1 MIIGISGSYHR
12 DTAKFAK
19 LLAKKLEFSYKNIPL
34 SGFFQE
40 NEDRFSFPDRV
51 AYFYEQY
58 HLIFD
63 HLEEKLGSFSS
74 SDDIVTSVTPLEI
87 LSHFMAQ
94 TAESACSVSRNS
106 SKIRNIFDNVTM
118 SLYARAFEMT
128 NQHYN
133 FQVHFQPGI
142 QSYLSRKGRYRSFI
156 YQEHQNAILTGLF
169 ANCMVC
175 TIQIPRHAEDID
187 QQVEK
192 IASDFLL
199 FREKRDEQMKN
210 ISNLKNIN

>member
-19 LLAKKLEFSYKNIPL
+19 LLAQKLEFTYKNIPL
-34 SGFFQE
+34 TRFFQE
-40 NEDRFSFPDRV
+40 DEDQLNLPDRLG
-51 AYFYEQY
+51 YLYGQY

-63 HLEEKLGSFSS
+63 YLEEKLGSFNSS
-74 SDDIVTSVTPLEI
+74 ADIVTSVTPLEL

-94 TAESACSVSRNS
+94 TSESACSLCRSS
-106 SKIRNIFDNVTM
+106 SKIRNIFDNVSMT
-118 SLYARAFEMT
+118 LYARAFELT
-128 NQHYN
+128 NQHFN
-133 FQVHFQPGI
+133 FQVHFQPGV

-169 ANCMVC
+169 ANCLVC
-175 TIQIPRHAEDID
+175 TIQIPRQIESID